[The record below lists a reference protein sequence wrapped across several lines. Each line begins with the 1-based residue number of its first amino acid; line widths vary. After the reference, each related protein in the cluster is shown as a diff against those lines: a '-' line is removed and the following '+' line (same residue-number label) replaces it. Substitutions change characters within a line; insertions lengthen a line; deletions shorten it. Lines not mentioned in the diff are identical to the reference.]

1 MGCLKPPLRK
11 VPADAWFCPTCAV
24 KETTK
29 MMNAGDKLLAGGGG
43 GGGGEDDDPLLLQGA
58 SRGGGGGS
66 AGDTIRNE
74 DKTTSISMARQIGY
88 SSMNSYFQN
97 VRRFFPNFSS
107 TPVPPLCDAAEVGPT
122 TRQEHSLANYCL
134 HSIAAMLP
142 IAGASDVPIVAVTG
156 IGNLVLPATALAC
169 ALGSEVSF
177 WNIAE
182 PSSTA
187 AIMSLRP
194 AAALA
199 VSRFDGGLPGGS
211 GSGIFSSSM
220 SSSSKVQA
228 IVAPPKLSI
237 VVLNC
242 AEFVSSDLLIPLIT
256 VLEAHMNS
264 QRRQVV
270 MTAEGGGGGRSL
282 SPRFNL
288 QLFVVCES
296 NSTLLRLQR
305 TALTARK
312 RVAIL
317 DASNLD
323 SDPGGSSR
331 FVSSQFSVSGETLIS
346 ERGTAWVLKSLT
358 ANHRALLNALTDV
371 VTEAQPSIS
380 FDSLL
385 SICNE
390 SMIASTDSALRG
402 VLSELCD
409 HGIVELDR
417 KNNLVTLKVPA
428 ADVKA
433 ALATR

>member
-1 MGCLKPPLRK
+1 
-11 VPADAWFCPTCAV
+11 
-24 KETTK
+24 
-29 MMNAGDKLLAGGGG
+29 
-43 GGGGEDDDPLLLQGA
+43 
-58 SRGGGGGS
+58 
-66 AGDTIRNE
+66 
-74 DKTTSISMARQIGY
+74 
-88 SSMNSYFQN
+88 
-97 VRRFFPNFSS
+97 
-107 TPVPPLCDAAEVGPT
+107 
-122 TRQEHSLANYCL
+122 
-134 HSIAAMLP
+134 
-142 IAGASDVPIVAVTG
+142 
-156 IGNLVLPATALAC
+156 
-169 ALGSEVSF
+169 
-177 WNIAE
+177 
-182 PSSTA
+182 
-187 AIMSLRP
+187 MSLRP

-199 VSRFDGGLPGGS
+199 VSRFDVGLPGGS
-211 GSGIFSSSM
+211 GSGIFSSSV
-220 SSSSKVQA
+220 SSSSRVQA
-228 IVAPPKLSI
+228 LVAPPKLSI

-270 MTAEGGGGGRSL
+270 MTTEGGGGGRSL

-323 SDPGGSSR
+323 SDPGGSPR